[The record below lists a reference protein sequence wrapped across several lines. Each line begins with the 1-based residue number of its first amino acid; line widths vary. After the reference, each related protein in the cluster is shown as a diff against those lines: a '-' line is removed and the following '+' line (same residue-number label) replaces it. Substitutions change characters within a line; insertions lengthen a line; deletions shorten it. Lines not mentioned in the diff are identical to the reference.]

1 MQSDFEILNLS
12 LDLKILQPQILH
24 TEQISSTNTYFLQD
38 HSHPNGT
45 VLLADYQTGGKGR
58 HGRVWHSPPGQAL
71 LFSILL
77 TRLCTRVFLHIYTFL
92 AAVAVYEGLE
102 LFGIGEFKLDLKW
115 PNDVL
120 LEGRKLCGILVQN
133 RLIGNET
140 SQIVIGIGINVNQPA
155 NYFIGGLNQGTSLN
169 AALGK
174 SVDRIEVLKQ
184 VLVSLDRWLFIL
196 GDSGETAIF
205 NRWKAFCGSI
215 GKKVLVNDGQ
225 QIYTGIFKDLSSQG
239 GLVLEAD
246 GHYRVFY
253 AADVTLTKETDY
265 VGCN

>member
-1 MQSDFEILNLS
+1 MQSDLKILNLA

-24 TEQISSTNTYFLQD
+24 AKQISSTNTYFLQN
-38 HSHPNGT
+38 HPYPNGT
-45 VLLADYQTGGKGR
+45 ILLADYQTGGKGR
-58 HGRVWHSPPGQAL
+58 HGRIWHSPPGQAL

-77 TRLCTRVFLHIYTFL
+77 TEIDDRAFLHVYTFM

-102 LFGIGEFKLDLKW
+102 LIGGGAFKLDLKW
-115 PNDVL
+115 PNDIL

-133 RLIGNET
+133 RLTGNET

-155 NYFIGGLNQGTSLN
+155 NFFIGELSQGTSLN
-169 AALGK
+169 IALRRNM
-174 SVDRIEVLKQ
+174 DRIEVLKQ
-184 VLVSLDRWLFIL
+184 VLVALDHWLLIL

-205 NRWKAFCGSI
+205 NRWKALCSSI
-215 GKKVLVNDGQ
+215 GKRVLVNDGR

-239 GLVLEAD
+239 GLVLETD
-246 GHYRVFY
+246 GHCRVFY
-253 AADVTLTKETDY
+253 AADVTLTKETSD

>member
-1 MQSDFEILNLS
+1 MQSKFEILNLA

-24 TEQISSTNTYFLQD
+24 AEQISSTNTYFLQN

-45 VLLADYQTGGKGR
+45 VLLADYQTAGKGR
-58 HGRVWHSPPGQAL
+58 HGRVWHSPPRQDL
-71 LFSILL
+71 LFSVLL
-77 TRLCTRVFLHIYTFL
+77 TELYNRAFLHVYTFL

-102 LFGIGEFKLDLKW
+102 SLGGGSYKLDLKW

-133 RLIGNET
+133 RLVGNET

-155 NYFIGGLNQGTSLN
+155 NFFIGELSQGTSLN

-184 VLVSLDRWLFIL
+184 VLVALDRWLFIL
-196 GDSGETAIF
+196 GDSGETTIF
-205 NRWKAFCGSI
+205 DRWKDICSSI

-225 QIYTGIFKDLSSQG
+225 RIYVGIFKDLSSQG
-239 GLVLEAD
+239 GLVLETD
-246 GHYRVFY
+246 GRCRVFY
-253 AADVTLTKETDY
+253 AADVTLVKETSD
-265 VGCN
+265 VSCN